1 MDSKTA
7 GMIEQPK
14 KFISDTLRPDYP
26 PMMPLLKP
34 DWSGLAFDR
43 NFYTDLAPDFLWDAL
58 LAFENGLEVVA
69 ISFGDLELDKKPAF
83 VQPDRESLLSY
94 LGSDF
99 RFTADHYVFS
109 QKQNWVCRLDQDVTL
124 VSGKTKL
131 IQRLVDCCG
140 GLESVMK
147 IMSCDFDPAQNDECR
162 LEKYLMNLTAGLINR
177 A

>member
-1 MDSKTA
+1 MDLKTA
-7 GMIEQPK
+7 GMIEHIK

-26 PMMPLLKP
+26 PFMPLLKR

-43 NFYTDLAPDFLWDAL
+43 NFHSELAPVFLWDAL
-58 LAFENGLEVVA
+58 LAFENGLEVAV

-83 VQPDRESLLSY
+83 VHPDRESLLSY
-94 LGSDF
+94 LCCDF

-124 VSGKTKL
+124 ISGQTKL

-140 GLESVMK
+140 GLDSVMK
-147 IMSCDFDPAQNDECR
+147 IMSCDFHSGQNDECG
-162 LEKYLMNLTAGLINR
+162 LGKYLMNLTAGLINR

>member
-1 MDSKTA
+1 
-7 GMIEQPK
+7 MIELPK

-26 PMMPLLKP
+26 PMVPLLKA

-43 NFYTDLAPDFLWDAL
+43 NFYTDLAPAFLWDAL
-58 LAFENGLEVVA
+58 FSFEDSREVVV
-69 ISFGDLELDKKPAF
+69 ISFGDLELDKSPVFVPA
-83 VQPDRESLLSY
+83 DRESILSY
-94 LGSDF
+94 FRNDF

-124 VSGKTKL
+124 IAGETEL
-131 IQRLVDCCG
+131 IQRLVDSCG

-147 IMSCDFDPAQNDECR
+147 IMSCDFDSEQNDECG
-162 LEKYLMNLTAGLINR
+162 LEKYLINLTAWLINR

>member
-1 MDSKTA
+1 
-7 GMIEQPK
+7 MIEQPK

-26 PMMPLLKP
+26 PMVPLLKA

-43 NFYTDLAPDFLWDAL
+43 NFYTDLAPAFLWDAL
-58 LAFENGLEVVA
+58 LSFEDGSEVAV
-69 ISFGDLELDKKPAF
+69 ISFGDLELDKLPVF
-83 VQPDRESLLSY
+83 VQADRESLLSY
-94 LGSDF
+94 LGNDF

-124 VSGKTKL
+124 IAGETKL

-147 IMSCDFDPAQNDECR
+147 IISCDFNSGQNDEYG
-162 LEKYLMNLTAGLINR
+162 LEKYLINLTAGLINR

>member
-1 MDSKTA
+1 MDFKTA

-26 PMMPLLKP
+26 PMMPLLKR

-58 LAFENGLEVVA
+58 LAFENGLEVVV

-94 LGSDF
+94 LGCDF

-124 VSGKTKL
+124 ISGQTKL

-140 GLESVMK
+140 GLEAVMK
-147 IMSCDFDPAQNDECR
+147 IMSCDFDSRQNDECG
-162 LEKYLMNLTAGLINR
+162 LEKYLINLTAGLINR